1 MLKNMS
7 LHWSRVVWKAQLQL
21 NLTADCTS
29 QDASQEI
36 SVQDFEEVEGFSE
49 DRSNVRVTEL
59 PLSALLVSTC
69 FITFR
74 PFECEDCEDYCENF
88 FREFLS
94 SASAG

>member
-49 DRSNVRVTEL
+49 DRNIRVSEL
-59 PLSALLVSTC
+59 PLSVLLVVST
-69 FITFR
+69 
-74 PFECEDCEDYCENF
+74 PFE
-88 FREFLS
+88 
-94 SASAG
+94 